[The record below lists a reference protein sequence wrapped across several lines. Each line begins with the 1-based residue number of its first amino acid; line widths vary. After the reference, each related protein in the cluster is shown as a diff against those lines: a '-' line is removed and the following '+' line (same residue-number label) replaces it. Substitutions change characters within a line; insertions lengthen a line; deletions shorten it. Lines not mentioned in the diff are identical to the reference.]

1 MSLQT
6 INTEQGKGEVT
17 ATAVQREL
25 MEQGYCLEK
34 EEPLGEQLCFWL
46 IPSSLKD
53 GDFDET

>member
-1 MSLQT
+1 M
-6 INTEQGKGEVT
+6 